1 MRVTRSDVLTT
12 TAIVV
17 IAADVTYLLSFFD
30 T

>member
-17 IAADVTYLLSFFD
+17 IAAGVTYLLSIFD
-30 T
+30 A